1 MTMNKKYIIGGVA
14 IAVIAF
20 FAMCSK
26 SEAQEVKKEK
36 TWSVNTEVG
45 YYESRISGGLV
56 GAEDAPYV
64 KASTKIGNL
73 YGLSLVGG
81 IEYVDDPDATEVH
94 GSIGT
99 VLITPIGSIDTR
111 IVAHKKENSDA
122 TYELVGAYGVNLL
135 SFVETELSLS
145 VENGAPELSTE
156 TLDPIYTPAIV
167 VSKTFNTGTFDL
179 ILGGEY
185 GQSFGFDDDYEYIHG
200 FARLETVVN
209 GAAKLFVQ
217 ANWVNSDVVF
227 ADGITYSDSDLD
239 FAQSVNAGLAF
250 KF

>member
-1 MTMNKKYIIGGVA
+1 MNKKYIIIGAIVA
-14 IAVIAF
+14 VVAF
-20 FAMCSK
+20 FATCSK
-26 SEAQEVKKEK
+26 SEAQEVKQEK

-64 KASTKIGNL
+64 KASTKIGNF

-81 IEYVDDPDATEVH
+81 VEYVNDPDADEVH
-94 GSIGT
+94 ASVGT
-99 VLITPIGSIDTR
+99 LLDTPIGSIDTR
-111 IVAHKKENSDA
+111 LVAHTKGDSDT
-122 TYELVGAYGVNLL
+122 TYELVGAYGVNWF

-145 VENGAPELSTE
+145 IENGSEAVDT
-156 TLDPIYTPAIV
+156 TLDPIYSPAIV
-167 VSKTFNTGTFDL
+167 ISKTFNTGTFDL

-185 GQSFGFDDDYEYIHG
+185 GQSFGFDEDYEYIHG

-209 GAAKLFVQ
+209 GAAKLFIQ
-217 ANWVNSDVVF
+217 SNWVNSDVVF
-227 ADGITYSDSDLD
+227 ADGISYSDTDLE
-239 FAQSVNAGLAF
+239 FAHSVNAGLAF

>member
-1 MTMNKKYIIGGVA
+1 MSMNKKYIIGGVA

-45 YYESRISGGLV
+45 YYESRISGGQV
-56 GAEDAPYV
+56 GAEDAPYI
-64 KASTKIGNL
+64 KASTKIGDV

-81 IEYVDDPDATEVH
+81 VEYVNDPDVTELH
-94 GSIGT
+94 ASIGT
-99 VLITPIGSIDTR
+99 LLDTPIGNIDTR
-111 IVAHKKENSDA
+111 LVAHTKDGSDT
-122 TYELVGAYGVNLL
+122 TYELVGAYGVNLFD
-135 SFVETELSLS
+135 FVDTEVSLS
-145 VENGAPELSTE
+145 VENGAEAVESTI
-156 TLDPIYTPAIV
+156 DPIYTPAIII
-167 VSKTFNTGTFDL
+167 SKTFATGTFDL

-217 ANWVNSDVVF
+217 ANWVNSDVIF
-227 ADGITYSDSDLD
+227 ADGITYSDTDLD
-239 FAQSVNAGLAF
+239 FAQSVNAGLQF

>member
-1 MTMNKKYIIGGVA
+1 MNKKYIIIGALAAVVA
-14 IAVIAF
+14 Y

-26 SEAQEVKKEK
+26 AEAQEVKQEK

-64 KASTKIGNL
+64 KASTKIGDF

-81 IEYVDDPDATEVH
+81 IEYVDDPDAYEIH
-94 GSIGT
+94 GSVGT
-99 VLITPIGSIDTR
+99 VLDTPIGDIDTR
-111 IVAHKKENSDA
+111 LVAHNKQGSDA
-122 TYELVGAYGVNLL
+122 TFELVGAYGVNLL

-145 VENGAPELSTE
+145 VENGSEAVDGTLS
-156 TLDPIYTPAIV
+156 PIYTPAV
-167 VSKTFNTGTFDL
+167 VLSKTFNTGTFDI

-185 GQSFGFDDDYEYIHG
+185 GQSFGFDEDYEYLHG

-209 GAAKLFVQ
+209 GAAKLFIQ
-217 ANWVNSDVVF
+217 GNWVNSDVVF
-227 ADGITYSDSDLD
+227 ADGITYSD
-239 FAQSVNAGLAF
+239 AQLEWAKSVNAGLVF
-250 KF
+250 SF

>member
-1 MTMNKKYIIGGVA
+1 MNKKYIITGAIVA
-14 IAVIAF
+14 IVGYLSF
-20 FAMCSK
+20 CGSK
-26 SEAQEVKKEK
+26 CEAQEVKQEK

-64 KASTKIGNL
+64 KASTKIGNF

-81 IEYVDDPDATEVH
+81 IEYVNDPDAYEIH

-99 VLITPIGSIDTR
+99 VLDTPIGDVDTR
-111 IVAHKKENSDA
+111 LVAHNKEGSDA
-122 TYELVGAYGVNLL
+122 TFELVGAYGVNLF

-145 VENGAPELSTE
+145 IENGSTE
-156 TLDPIYTPAIV
+156 AADTTLDPIYTPAIV
-167 VSKTFNTGTFDL
+167 LSKTFNTGTFDI

-185 GQSFGFDDDYEYIHG
+185 GRSFGFDEDYEYLHG

-209 GAAKLFVQ
+209 DAAKLFVQ
-217 ANWVNSDVVF
+217 GNWVNSDVVF
-227 ADGITYSDSDLD
+227 ADGVTYSDTALD
-239 FAQSVNAGLAF
+239 WDQSVNAGLTF
-250 KF
+250 TF

>member
-1 MTMNKKYIIGGVA
+1 MNKKYIVIGAA
-14 IAVIAF
+14 IAAAVLLGFCNKA
-20 FAMCSK
+20 
-26 SEAQEVKKEK
+26 EAQEVKQEK
-36 TWSVNTEVG
+36 TWSVNSEVG

-64 KASTKIGNL
+64 KLSTKLGNF

-81 IEYVDDPDATEVH
+81 VEYVDDPDATEVH
-94 GSIGT
+94 GSVGT
-99 VLITPIGSIDTR
+99 VLSTPIGSIDTR
-111 IVAHKKENSDA
+111 LVAHKKDNADA
-122 TYELVGAYGVNLL
+122 TFELVGTYGVNLL
-135 SFVETELSLS
+135 SFVDTELSLS
-145 VENGAPELSTE
+145 VENGAPEISTE

-167 VSKTFNTGTFDL
+167 VSKTFQTGTFDI

-185 GQSFGFDDDYEYIHG
+185 GQSFGFDEDYEYIHT

-217 ANWVNSDVVF
+217 ANWVNSDVVL
-227 ADGITYSDSDLD
+227 ADGITYSDADLD
-239 FAQSVNAGLAF
+239 FEQSVTAGLAF